1 MANPLRKL
9 NPQLSKLVAQ
19 LVYAK
24 HKAQAEREVEEL
36 RGVLAELIRRGST
49 SDELCKALL
58 AADPD
63 KLTFEGS
70 ESLG

>member
-1 MANPLRKL
+1 MNPLKRL
-9 NPQLSKLVAQ
+9 HPQLSKLVAQ

-36 RGVLAELIRRGST
+36 RGALAELIRRGST
-49 SDELCKALL
+49 SEELCKALL

-63 KLTFEGS
+63 KLTIAKQN
-70 ESLG
+70 

>member
-1 MANPLRKL
+1 
-9 NPQLSKLVAQ
+9 LVAQ

-24 HKAQAEREVEEL
+24 HKEQAEREVEEL
-36 RGVLAELIRRGST
+36 RATLAELIRRGST

-63 KLTFEGS
+63 KLTFNPARPPE
-70 ESLG
+70 

>member
-1 MANPLRKL
+1 MNPLRKL
-9 NPQLSKLVAQ
+9 NPNLSKLVAQ

-63 KLTFEGS
+63 KLTLGKT
-70 ESLG
+70 ESTP

>member
-1 MANPLRKL
+1 MNPLRKL
-9 NPQLSKLVAQ
+9 HPQLSKLVAQ

-24 HKAQAEREVEEL
+24 HKAQAEREVLEL
-36 RGVLAELIRRGST
+36 REVLAELIRRGST

-63 KLTFEGS
+63 NLTFAKTE
-70 ESLG
+70 